1 MTTITEKQFN
11 AFYKENKRGIQ
22 NFIFKI
28 VHDLM
33 AAEELVNDVFIKMYQ
48 SMGKFDSSKSSLRTW
63 VYNIASNAA
72 IDHLRKR
79 KLETKSFNNT
89 LVDNDGES
97 HALDFETDEAS
108 PLEKLIQNEGFDNLN
123 ALVGTLPAQQA
134 EMLRQYGMG
143 FTYEEI
149 ATELGLP
156 LGTVKGAMH
165 LARKKMNV
173 YFQKSEPVLA

>member
-11 AFYKENKRGIQ
+11 AFYKENKRGLQ

-28 VHDLM
+28 VHDLL

-48 SMGKFDSSKSSLRTW
+48 SIGRFDESKSSMRTW
-63 VYNIASNAA
+63 VYNIASNCA
-72 IDHLRKR
+72 IDYLRR
-79 KLETKSFNNT
+79 KKIDTKSFNSS

-97 HALDFETDEAS
+97 HALDFESDDAD
-108 PLEKLIQNEGFDNLN
+108 PLETIIRNESYNNLN
-123 ALVGTLPAQQA
+123 ALVGTLPTQQA
-134 EMLRQYGMG
+134 EMLRQYGLG
-143 FTYEEI
+143 FTYDEI
-149 ATELGLP
+149 AAELGLP

-165 LARKKMNV
+165 LARKKMNA